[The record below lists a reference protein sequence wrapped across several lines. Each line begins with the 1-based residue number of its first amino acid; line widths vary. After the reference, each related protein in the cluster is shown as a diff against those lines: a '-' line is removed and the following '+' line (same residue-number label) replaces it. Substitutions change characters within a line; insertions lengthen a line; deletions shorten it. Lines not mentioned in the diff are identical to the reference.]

1 MSILRKI
8 ASAVVLTIVTA
19 GVASAQHSAVPV
31 IELTAGGEIQI
42 APDGHVSDYL
52 LKTHLA
58 PAVAQALDHAV
69 RSWHFE
75 PVVVDGRAVAA
86 RTTMTIQLH
95 GEPKSG
101 GDAYSLSVSSVH
113 FGVLTQ
119 SKQAPP
125 EYPYDAIQARL
136 GARVVLYLLI
146 DANGKVMQ
154 ALAGQTSLDKRARS
168 EREAEVWRKRFEKA
182 SIAAALRWQYNPS
195 EFVDGKP
202 MANRYAIA
210 PIEFA
215 VKESPGDRDPE
226 GWKAYV
232 PGPVHPA
239 PWAETVAVGDDEQR
253 FAQLSNGET
262 ASANSNFRLKDDVIG
277 KTL

>member
-8 ASAVVLTIVTA
+8 ACAVVFTIGAA
-19 GVASAQHSAVPV
+19 GIASAQHSAVPV

-75 PVVVDGRAVAA
+75 PIAVDGRAVAA
-86 RTTMTIQLH
+86 KTTMTIQLH

-101 GDAYSLSVSSVH
+101 GDTYSLSVSSVH
-113 FGVLTQ
+113 FGVLTKA
-119 SKQAPP
+119 KQVLP
-125 EYPYDAIQARL
+125 EYPYDAVQARL
-136 GARVVLYLLI
+136 GARVVLHLQI
-146 DANGKVMQ
+146 DADGNVVQ
-154 ALAGQTSLDKRARS
+154 ALPGQTSLTARARS
-168 EREAEVWRKRFEKA
+168 EHEAELWRRRFEKA
-182 SIAAALRWQYNPS
+182 SIAAALQWHYDPS
-195 EFVDGKP
+195 ESIDGKP

-210 PIEFA
+210 PIVFG
-215 VKESPGDRDPE
+215 VRDGPSDPGPQ
-226 GWKAYV
+226 GWVAYV

-239 PWAETVAVGDDEQR
+239 PWDEAVAAGDDQQR